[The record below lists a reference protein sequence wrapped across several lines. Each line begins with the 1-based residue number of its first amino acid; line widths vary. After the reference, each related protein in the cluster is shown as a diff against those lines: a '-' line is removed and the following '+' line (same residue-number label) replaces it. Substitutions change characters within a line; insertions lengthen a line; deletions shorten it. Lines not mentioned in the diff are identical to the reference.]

1 MRRIAAQ
8 YVFTAAGKPLR
19 RAVVTA
25 ADDGTIVE
33 VEDTGGELKESAG
46 TEFYNGIMIPGLVNC
61 HSHLELSHMRNA
73 IPRGEGLTG
82 FISYM
87 SEQRG
92 AGNGA
97 GRGEVNGA
105 GYGAGRGEIDA
116 AAEIKAA
123 AERADREMHDGGVV
137 ACGDISNESVSFDV
151 KSRSSIRYLTFAEVF
166 GIDPLVADARMSGVL
181 KVAEAARE
189 SLLPA
194 YITPH
199 AVYSM
204 SDRLFTLVREHIT
217 PGSVISLHF
226 LESDDERKM
235 AHDHVETALGLS
247 RLASHLILVHNTV
260 ITRAEA
266 EKLAGEGN
274 TWFCLCPSSNLHIT
288 GAMPPVALLREV
300 TDRIV
305 AGTDSLASN
314 DRLDMLAELRLLHE
328 AAPGIPLGEVIR
340 WGTINGARALKMS
353 DTLGSIEPGKK
364 PGLLLIENADL
375 VNLRLLPVSRVRRL
389 L

>member
-1 MRRIAAQ
+1 MRRISAQ

-46 TEFYNGIMIPGLVNC
+46 TEFYNGIIIPGLVNC
-61 HSHLELSHMRNA
+61 HSHLELSYMLNA
-73 IPRGEGLTG
+73 VPRGGGLTG
-82 FISYM
+82 FISWM
-87 SEQRG
+87 RERRG
-92 AGNGA
+92 AGH
-97 GRGEVNGA
+97 
-105 GYGAGRGEIDA
+105 GEIEA
-116 AAEIKAA
+116 AAEIRAA
-123 AERADREMHDGGVV
+123 AERADREMYEGGVV

-151 KSRSSIRYLTFAEVF
+151 KNRSSVRYLTFIEVF
-166 GIDPLVADARMSGVL
+166 GTDPLQADARMSGAL
-181 KVAEAARE
+181 RVAEAAGE
-189 SLLPA
+189 SLLRA
-194 YITPH
+194 NITPH
-199 AVYSM
+199 AVYSL
-204 SDRLFTLVREHIT
+204 SDRLFTLVREQIT

-226 LESDDERKM
+226 LESDDERIM
-235 AHDHVETALGLS
+235 ASGHVEKALELS
-247 RLASHLILVHNTV
+247 RLASHLMLVHNTV

-266 EKLAGEGN
+266 EKLTLEGN
-274 TWFCLCPSSNLHIT
+274 TWFCLCPSSNLYIT
-288 GAMPPVALLREV
+288 GAMPPVTLLREV

-314 DRLDMLAELRLLHE
+314 DRLDMLTELRLLHD
-328 AAPGIPLGEVIR
+328 AAPGIQLDEVIR

-364 PGLLLIENADL
+364 PGLLLIENTDL

>member
-1 MRRIAAQ
+1 MRRISAQ
-8 YVFTAAGKPLR
+8 YVFTSAGEPLR

-25 ADDGTIVE
+25 SGDGAIVE

-46 TEFYNGIMIPGLVNC
+46 TEFYNGILIPGLINC
-61 HSHLELSHMRNA
+61 HSHLELSHLRNV
-73 IPRGEGLTG
+73 IPRGEGLAA
-82 FISYM
+82 FISGM
-87 SEQRG
+87 RERRG
-92 AGNGA
+92 SRSGNGA
-97 GRGEVNGA
+97 GSGSEAGSGAGTARGEV
-105 GYGAGRGEIDA
+105 ETA
-116 AAEIKAA
+116 AA
-123 AERADREMHDGGVV
+123 RADREMRDGGIV

-151 KSRSSIRYLTFAEVF
+151 KSSSSIRYLTFVEVF
-166 GIDPLVADARMSGVL
+166 GTDTLQADARMKGAL
-181 KVAEAARE
+181 TVAEAAAE
-189 SLLPA
+189 SGLPA

-199 AVYSM
+199 AVYSL
-204 SDRLFTLVREHIT
+204 SDRLSSLVREHIT

-235 AHDHVETALGLS
+235 SSDHVETALELS
-247 RLASHLILVHNTV
+247 RLASRLILVHNTV
-260 ITRAEA
+260 ITGPEVER
-266 EKLAGEGN
+266 LAREGN

-288 GAMPPVALLREV
+288 GAMPPVMLLREV
-300 TDRIV
+300 TDRII

-314 DRLDMLAELRLLHE
+314 DRLDMLAELRLLHD
-328 AAPGIPLGEVIR
+328 AAPGIPLGEIIR

-375 VNLRLLPVSRVRRL
+375 VNLRLLPGSRVRRL

>member
-1 MRRIAAQ
+1 MRRISAQ
-8 YVFTAAGKPLR
+8 YVLTAAGKPLR

-46 TEFYNGIMIPGLVNC
+46 TEFYNGIIIPGLVNC
-61 HSHLELSHMRNA
+61 HSHLELSYMRNTV
-73 IPRGEGLTG
+73 PGGEGLTG
-82 FISYM
+82 FISRM
-87 SEQRG
+87 RERRA
-92 AGNGA
+92 AGHE
-97 GRGEVNGA
+97 EVM
-105 GYGAGRGEIDA
+105 
-116 AAEIKAA
+116 AA
-123 AERADREMHDGGVV
+123 AERADREMHQGGVV

-151 KSRSSIRYLTFAEVF
+151 KSRSSVRYLTFIELF
-166 GIDPLVADARMSGVL
+166 GTDPLQADARMSGAL
-181 KVAEAARE
+181 KAAVAAGE
-189 SLLPA
+189 SQLPA

-226 LESDDERKM
+226 LESDDERRM
-235 AHDHVETALGLS
+235 TPDHVATALELS

-260 ITRAEA
+260 ITGAEA
-266 EKLAGEGN
+266 ERLAAEGN
-274 TWFCLCPSSNLHIT
+274 TWFCLCPSSNLYIT
-288 GAMPPVALLREV
+288 GVMPPVTLLRGV

-314 DRLDMLAELRLLHE
+314 DRLDMLTELRLLQD
-328 AAPGIPLGEVIR
+328 AASGLSLDEVIR